1 MKKINLTFLIAGF
14 AVVSAATLISP
25 AKAAAFNIN
34 EIKQRAREMTV
45 LVEGQA
51 APGSGVII
59 RQEGSTYYVLT
70 AYHVMAT
77 TSEEAEVTT
86 CDGSVYW
93 INKEKI
99 KRWSENIDLVL
110 VQFSTEKPPID
121 TKKGKDF
128 QPDCQPVAATLSNY
142 NYPLYKDRN
151 QSLSDSSI
159 AKEPYI
165 FIAGWPLQEQKE
177 FVFNPGILYDNV
189 GTSISQPEIRKE
201 GYELVYTNLSHPGMS
216 GGPIL
221 DSNGR
226 LIGIHGRAD
235 GKEVSAEDLN
245 EIVGQGW
252 NESEPVRV
260 KIGFSLG
267 IPIQTFLQLAPQ
279 EDYSLESSAP
289 KPISAVDLDSWRPP
303 VSLEDKNNPLYWL
316 DKGNQLWRLGRE
328 MEALED
334 FDQAIE
340 LNQKFYLAWFAKGFV
355 LGFNGRYP
363 EADEACNQATKI
375 DRNFYEAWRCRAEAL
390 LELKRFD
397 TALVA
402 LNRAIEIAPDNPADF
417 TTQGELRFFLGQY
430 RGAIESFNQG
440 IEIRKNLGLP
450 KSALLYNNR
459 GLARLNLKQ
468 YELAQT
474 DFERAIAINPNYAP
488 AWENQGYLFLLSG
501 QYPESLAALN
511 RSLELDPD
519 NVNGWHNRGATL
531 YALKRY
537 EEALDSFDQALNL
550 DPNYEPAIEY
560 RNAVLEQ
567 LGN

>member
-1 MKKINLTFLIAGF
+1 
-14 AVVSAATLISP
+14 
-25 AKAAAFNIN
+25 
-34 EIKQRAREMTV
+34 MTV
-45 LVEGQA
+45 LVQGQA
-51 APGSGVII
+51 PDPGSGVII
-59 RQEGSTYYVLT
+59 HQEGSTYYVLT

-86 CDGSVYW
+86 CDGSVYG

-128 QPDCQPVAATLSNY
+128 QPDCQPGAATLSNY
-142 NYPLYKDRN
+142 NYPLYKNRN
-151 QSLSDSSI
+151 QSLSDSST

-177 FVFNPGILYDNV
+177 FVFNSGILYDNV
-189 GTSISQPEIRKE
+189 GTSISQPEIRQQ
-201 GYELVYTNLSHPGMS
+201 GYELVYTNLSHPSMS

-267 IPIQTFLQLAPQ
+267 IPIQTFLQLDTQ
-279 EDYSLESSAP
+279 EVYSLESFAP

-303 VSLEDKNNPLYWL
+303 VSLEDENNPLYWL
-316 DKGNQLWRLGRE
+316 DRGNQLWRLGRE
-328 MEALED
+328 EQYMAEALRH

-340 LNQKFYLAWFAKGFV
+340 LSKNLYLAWFAKGFV

-417 TTQGELRFFLGQY
+417 TTQGELRFFLEQY

-440 IEIRKNLGLP
+440 IEIRQNLGLP
-450 KSALLYNNR
+450 ESALLYNNR

-468 YELAQT
+468 YDLAQT
-474 DFERAIAINPNYAP
+474 DFERGIAINPNYAP
-488 AWENQGYLFLLSG
+488 AWDNKGYLFLLLE

-537 EEALDSFDQALNL
+537 GEALDSFEKALNL

-560 RNAVLEQ
+560 RDALLEQ